1 MKPVSICRQK
11 NCDVTGRRLP
21 YPNNLHRCHAAP
33 VPTFC
38 NSNAQGVTHGA
49 TLDTEAQSRA
59 RSQARHGSGNPAD
72 RGAGL
77 RGPVSAAAAHR
88 RAPAT
93 ASVAVQHLAE
103 SEKGPHQAYR
113 GPLRDHDAL
122 EFTTAANS
130 TKAPRLCLVV
140 SFLFCLYQHL
150 RESRGGGLV
159 GIFCLGERAHGIR
172 DAEAHGEKREEPECK
187 FCKRIHRL
195 RLHVANYI
203 ALWLRLVRPWD
214 SDEIIVRWIR
224 LITLEIIDKIKYV
237 VVCWSRPRLVQCNK
251 KFVTRVRRCKR
262 GSQSRTSDF
271 AGN

>member
-11 NCDVTGRRLP
+11 ICDVTGRRLP

-59 RSQARHGSGNPAD
+59 HSQARHGSGNPAD

-93 ASVAVQHLAE
+93 ASVALQHPAE

-122 EFTTAANS
+122 GFATAANS
-130 TKAPRLCLVV
+130 TKTPRLCLGV
-140 SFLFCLYQHL
+140 SFLFCLHQHL

-159 GIFCLGERAHGIR
+159 GIFCLGECAHGIR
-172 DAEAHGEKREEPECK
+172 DAEAHGEKREKSECK
-187 FCKRIHRL
+187 FRKRIHRL

-203 ALWLRLVRPWD
+203 ALLLRLVRPRD
-214 SDEIIVRWIR
+214 SDEIIVRRVR
-224 LITLEIIDKIKYV
+224 LIALEVIDKIKYIV
-237 VVCWSRPRLVQCNK
+237 ICRSRPRLVQRDK
-251 KFVTRVRRCKR
+251 ESVTCVRCCKR
-262 GSQSRTSDF
+262 G
-271 AGN
+271 